1 LGAGAGCACGGI
13 VEAQGGHEAGVLRSF
28 TSSAPRAIVGPDF
41 LKLPGA
47 LIVELVGGLQPGRH
61 SVTSGPKAEFSMAPI
76 RRG

>member
-1 LGAGAGCACGGI
+1 M
-13 VEAQGGHEAGVLRSF
+13 EAQGGREAGVLSSF
-28 TSSAPRAIVGPDF
+28 TSSASRVIVGADF
-41 LKLPGA
+41 LKLPSA